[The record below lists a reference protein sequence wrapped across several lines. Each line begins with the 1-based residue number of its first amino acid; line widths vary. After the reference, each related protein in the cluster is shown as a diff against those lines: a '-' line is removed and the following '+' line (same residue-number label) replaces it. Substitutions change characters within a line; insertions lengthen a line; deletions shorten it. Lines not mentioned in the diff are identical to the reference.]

1 MFYKAIILIFFL
13 TSTCFADKIGQL
25 FIVPACPLR
34 GEDHRQDLEKLIQE
48 QKIGGII
55 LKQGTVQSQLELIAH
70 LQNFS
75 ETPLLCVQDGEWGVS
90 MRLSDAIAFPKNLTL
105 GAVQDLS
112 LLFQLGKEIG
122 RQCLLAGAH
131 LNLAPVA
138 DVNCNPHNPIIHM
151 RSFGED
157 PHQVAIRS
165 YLVMAGMQSM
175 GVMAC
180 AKHFPGHGDTSVDSH
195 AELPAILHD
204 RKRLESVE
212 LFPFRFLIDNGVKAV
227 MSAHLFVEA
236 LSEEPFLPATFSKKI
251 VTELLQNEYGFNG
264 LVITDALNM
273 KALSKKYSPD
283 QTAIKAFL
291 AGHDLLLY
299 GDHIAPNIDQLLRVD
314 IPQAI
319 AAMRSAVEA
328 GEIPEAWIDER
339 VEKILKCKEEL
350 RRVEVID
357 EEIYRARLGC
367 ANFDWLRLCQIDP
380 PCSPCYSAMVSL
392 VRAAS
397 LRFGCVSL
405 SQNSH
410 NLSGRG
416 INSPEAFALKKQLFR
431 EAMTLV
437 RNEGL
442 LPLKRK
448 KLALI
453 EWGSSPFFAEQIGG
467 DRFSVNDAELMEKVK
482 NYECLVL
489 ALAKLPEDPA
499 IWDKLS
505 KLGVPIA
512 AVVFGSPYRLAQ
524 LPLFEAILVAYENEK
539 EAQEAAADV
548 LMGGRLPKGRLP
560 VSVLPH
566 FPAGKS
572 TSL

>member
-13 TSTCFADKIGQL
+13 SCNCLAGEIGQL
-25 FIVPACPLR
+25 FIVPACPMR
-34 GEDHRQDLEKLIQE
+34 GEDHRQDLVKLIRE
-48 QKIGGII
+48 HKIGGII
-55 LKQGTVQSQLELIAH
+55 LKQGTVQSQLELIAY

-75 ETPLLCVQDGEWGVS
+75 ETPLLCVQDGEWGVG

-138 DVNCNPHNPIIHM
+138 DVNCNPQNPIIHM

-165 YLVMAGMQSM
+165 HLVMAGMQTM
-175 GVMAC
+175 GVMVC
-180 AKHFPGHGDTSVDSH
+180 AKHFPGHGDTCVDSH
-195 AELPAILHD
+195 ADLPAILHD
-204 RKRLESVE
+204 RKRLDSVE
-212 LFPFRFLIDNGVKAV
+212 LLPFRFLIDKGINAV
-227 MSAHLFVEA
+227 MTAHLFVEA
-236 LSEEPFLPATFSKKI
+236 LSEEPLLPATFSKKI
-251 VTELLQNEYGFNG
+251 VTELLQNEYGFDG

-273 KALSKKYSPD
+273 KALSKNYSPG

-319 AAMRSAVEA
+319 DAIKNAVEA
-328 GEIPEAWIDER
+328 GEIPETLIDER
-339 VEKILKCKEEL
+339 VEKILKCKEKL
-350 RRVEVID
+350 KRVEVKD
-357 EEIYRARLGC
+357 EEI
-367 ANFDWLRLCQIDP
+367 NT
-380 PCSPCYSAMVSL
+380 
-392 VRAAS
+392 
-397 LRFGCVSL
+397 
-405 SQNSH
+405 
-410 NLSGRG
+410 
-416 INSPEAFALKKQLFR
+416 PEAFALKRELFR

-442 LPLKRK
+442 FPLKGK

-453 EWGSSPFFAEQIGG
+453 EWGSSPFFADQIGS
-467 DRFSVNDAELMEKVK
+467 DRLSVNDAELLEKVK

-489 ALAKLPEDPA
+489 ALAKLPEDQT
-499 IWDKLS
+499 ILDKLS

-512 AVVFGSPYRLAQ
+512 AVVFGSPYRLAK
-524 LPLFEAILVAYENEK
+524 LPLYEAVLVAYENEK

-548 LMGGRLPKGRLP
+548 LMGRLVPKGRLP
-560 VSVLPH
+560 VSMLFADPMGGL
-566 FPAGKS
+566 FRP
-572 TSL
+572 

>member
-13 TSTCFADKIGQL
+13 TGIGKCFAEKIGQL

-34 GEDHRQDLEKLIQE
+34 GEDHRQDLVKLIRE

-55 LKQGTVQSQLELIAH
+55 LKQGTVQSQLELIAY

-75 ETPLLCVQDGEWGVS
+75 ETPLLCVQDGEWGVG
-90 MRLSDAIAFPKNLTL
+90 MHLSDVIAFPKNLTL

-138 DVNCNPHNPIIHM
+138 DVNCNPQNPIIHM

-157 PHQVAIRS
+157 PTQVAIRS
-165 YLVMAGMQSM
+165 HLIMAGMQSM

-204 RKRLESVE
+204 RKRLESIE

-350 RRVEVID
+350 RRVEVKD
-357 EEIYRARLGC
+357 EE
-367 ANFDWLRLCQIDP
+367 
-380 PCSPCYSAMVSL
+380 
-392 VRAAS
+392 
-397 LRFGCVSL
+397 
-405 SQNSH
+405 
-410 NLSGRG
+410 

-442 LPLKRK
+442 LPLEGK
-448 KLALI
+448 KLAWI
-453 EWGSSPFFAEQIGG
+453 EWGSSPYFAEQIGG

-489 ALAKLPEDPA
+489 ALVKLPEDQT
-499 IWDKLS
+499 ILDKLS
-505 KLGVPIA
+505 KLGIPTA
-512 AVVFGSPYRLAQ
+512 AVVFGSPYRLAK
-524 LPLFEAILVAYENEK
+524 LPLFEAILVAYENER

-548 LMGGRLPKGRLP
+548 LMGGLVPKGRLP